1 MCFFSSR
8 RRHASCA
15 LVTGFQT
22 CALPIARREYPR
34 ADSRASTR
42 ALVADDTSLRPLS
55 TFEIVDSETCASAA
69 MSASVTRGGSIVLV
83 MQIGRESCRERVCQY
98 V

>member
-1 MCFFSSR
+1 MNAIDQL
-8 RRHASCA
+8 ASCSWKTSSSSSPGA
-15 LVTGFQT
+15 VSGAT
-22 CALPIARREYPR
+22 RREYPR

-69 MSASVTRGGSIVLV
+69 MSASVTRGGSIVLA